1 MKLLTF
7 IITAIFVFLMLF
19 SVHLYNELKEFQ
31 SKYYSTQSKLNRM
44 EASYKDASIRIREL
58 QEDNKALQRDFTAKI
73 AKLTS
78 RWSNTTL
85 KLQKLAKRMN
95 VAIDLYPELDY
106 MIDAHIADNFD
117 DQYSDL
123 LQEEAAVENVEKF
136 KRCLTAFKE
145 LNKQQRSLISIDID
159 SISSLY
165 NESLNLMHRKVATD
179 FNSKCSKIIEQA
191 NSGTKFTPSSLL
203 PLKEEFYRLPESV
216 KQHVKLA
223 LLERIDMLIEESK
236 KV

>member
-7 IITAIFVFLMLF
+7 IIAAFFVFLMLL

-31 SKYYSTQSKLNRM
+31 SKYYSTQSELNRM
-44 EASYKDASIRIREL
+44 EASYKNASIRIHEL
-58 QEDNKALQRDFTAKI
+58 QEDNTALQKDFTDKI
-73 AKLTS
+73 AMLTS

-106 MIDAHIADNFD
+106 MIDVHIADNFD

-123 LQEEAAVENVEKF
+123 LQEEATVENVEKF
-136 KRCLTAFKE
+136 KRCLTAFEE
-145 LNKQQRSLISIDID
+145 LNEQQRSLISIDID

-165 NESLNLMHRKVATD
+165 NESLNLMHRKVATG

-191 NSGTKFTPSSLL
+191 NSGTEFTLSSLL
-203 PLKEEFYRLPESV
+203 SLKEEFYRLPESV
-216 KQHVKLA
+216 KQHVELA
-223 LLERIDMLIEESK
+223 LLERIDMLIKERK